1 MDPMYQI
8 GSEGIHSLKLT
19 VRTCQKRPK
28 HKKKIIAQASMFR
41 CKLAVSFGEGK
52 CLKNQFEIV
61 FFGKQAAILMILN
74 YSLFVREA

>member
-1 MDPMYQI
+1 
-8 GSEGIHSLKLT
+8 
-19 VRTCQKRPK
+19 
-28 HKKKIIAQASMFR
+28 MFR